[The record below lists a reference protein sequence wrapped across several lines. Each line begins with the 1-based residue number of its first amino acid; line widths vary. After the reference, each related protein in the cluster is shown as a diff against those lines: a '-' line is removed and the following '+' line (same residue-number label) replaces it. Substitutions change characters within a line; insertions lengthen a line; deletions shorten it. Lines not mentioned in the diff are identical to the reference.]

1 MESRSGSDRS
11 EVAVVALPA
20 STVWPMVLALGLS
33 LVVAGLV
40 TNVAISLLGLL
51 LTVRASVGW
60 FRQVLPVE
68 CHESVAVQAQP
79 IPIISA
85 RPSVARLPV
94 DPMHRKMLPIE
105 TYKVTAGIKGGI
117 AGGVA
122 MAVPAMLFGLIK
134 YHSIWYA
141 INLLAAGGFVSW
153 AGESNA
159 FLAEFHLRGLLAAL
173 AIHGAVSL
181 LVGLL
186 YGAILPMFPKMPILT
201 CGFVAPF
208 LWTGLAYSIL
218 GIVSPILDQRI
229 DWLWFTISQCAFGLV
244 AGFVVNLDEKVRTPQ
259 FQALPFAT
267 RAGLQ
272 TDLGD
277 QPDGKDRPQ

>member
-1 MESRSGSDRS
+1 MEAHS
-11 EVAVVALPA
+11 ENDHPQTEVVALPA
-20 STVWPMVLALGLS
+20 PTVWPMVLALGLS
-33 LVVAGLV
+33 LVIAGMV

-51 LTVRASVGW
+51 LTLRAGVGW

-68 CHESVAVQAQP
+68 RHESTAVQAQP
-79 IPIISA
+79 IPIVSA
-85 RPSVARLPV
+85 HLSVARPPV

-122 MAVPAMLFGLIK
+122 MAVPAMLYGLIK
-134 YHSIWYA
+134 YHSVWYA

-173 AIHGAVSL
+173 AIHGAISL

-201 CGFVAPF
+201 CGFIAPF

-229 DWLWFTISQCAFGLV
+229 DWLWFTASQCAFGLV
-244 AGFVVNLDEKVRTPQ
+244 AGFVINLDVKVRTPQ

-267 RAGLQ
+267 RAGLH
-272 TDLGD
+272 TDLD
-277 QPDGKDRPQ
+277 AQPDEKDRPQ